1 MIEVGYRN
9 PMFSPEYNLDVAISG
24 IEFRD
29 RTIKNLRQQIKNL
42 QNELVANNVCVYRIH
57 ELQYAHQ
64 YKDVKTL

>member
-9 PMFSPEYNLDVAISG
+9 PMFSPEYNLDVAIGG

-42 QNELVANNVCVYRIH
+42 QNELNVKGVSVDRIH

-64 YKDVKTL
+64 YKEVKS